1 MREDGV
7 GPLLRVGP
15 PRRDRLSG
23 VGKSRRDF
31 YSGVAKSRRDF
42 YSGVAK
48 SRRDLYSGHGV
59 TGLRRG
65 ANVNCQPARIVGQLA
80 R

>member
-1 MREDGV
+1 MRED
-7 GPLLRVGP
+7 
-15 PRRDRLSG
+15 G
-23 VGKSRRDF
+23 VGKSRRDL
-31 YSGVAKSRRDF
+31 YSGV
-42 YSGVAK
+42 VK

-65 ANVNCQPARIVGQLA
+65 ADINSQPARVVGELP